1 MLPRTLVLLVMA
13 TQAAGCAPSAP
24 RAASAASPTTRAA
37 APGPPPGSPDGTLL
51 SEARCSLPADD
62 ETIARSA
69 LPFRK
74 HTHGHDQP
82 HAAGDAALPPAPT
95 VAPASAAEVASLR
108 ALVAEGRCRK
118 VRYASGGFSVVGFVI
133 EPRGAGRHPAVLVA
147 RGGNSMMG
155 LIGPRILL
163 EMNQLAERGFVVLAT
178 QYRGADG
185 GEGVDQF
192 GGGDTQDL
200 ASLAPLARSLP
211 SVEPGDPF
219 VLGYSRGGM
228 TAALALRRGLR
239 VRAGALFSGLFDL
252 QLDAREHPEMAENY
266 RELVPGFKE
275 NPDAAL
281 RERSAVAWAPE
292 IQAPLLVLAGT
303 RDTVVSPANNAERL
317 HALRRGA
324 NLESRLLTWDDGH
337 GLDAHRVEAIDAI
350 ADWFKSHA
358 TRAP

>member
-1 MLPRTLVLLVMA
+1 MLPHKLAVLLVA
-13 TQAAGCAPSAP
+13 THAIGC
-24 RAASAASPTTRAA
+24 AASAPATAPAPTTRAA
-37 APGPPPGSPDGTLL
+37 ATGASTTRPDGTLI
-51 SEARCSLPADD
+51 SEERCPLPAED
-62 ETIARSA
+62 EKIARSA

-82 HAAGDAALPPAPT
+82 QTAVDAPT
-95 VAPASAAEVASLR
+95 VAPASPAEVASLR
-108 ALVAEGRCRK
+108 TLVAEGRCRK
-118 VRYASGGFSVVGFVI
+118 VRYASGGFSVVGFVL
-133 EPRGAGRHPAVLVA
+133 EPRGPGHHPAVLVA

-155 LIGPRILL
+155 LIGPRMLL
-163 EMNQLAERGFVVLAT
+163 EMNQLVERGFVVLAT
-178 QYRGADG
+178 QYRGSDG

-200 ASLAPLARSLP
+200 ASLVPLARSLP
-211 SVEPGDPF
+211 SVEPGDPY

-239 VRAGALFSGLFDL
+239 ARAAALFSGLFDL
-252 QLDAREHPEMAENY
+252 ERDAREHPEMAENY

-292 IQAPLLVLAGT
+292 IHAPLLVLAGT
-303 RDTVVSPANNAERL
+303 RDTVVSPAHNAERL
-317 HALRRGA
+317 HALRRNA

-358 TRAP
+358 ARAP

>member
-1 MLPRTLVLLVMA
+1 MLPKKLAVTFV
-13 TQAAGCAPSAP
+13 AAHAIGCAPSAP
-24 RAASAASPTTRAA
+24 ATAPATSPTTRAA
-37 APGPPPGSPDGTLL
+37 ATVASPMRDGTLI
-51 SEARCSLPADD
+51 SEERCPLPTED
-62 ETIARSA
+62 EKIARSA

-74 HTHGHDQP
+74 HTHGQDQP
-82 HAAGDAALPPAPT
+82 HAAVDAAAPPAPT
-95 VAPASAAEVASLR
+95 VAPASPAEVASLR

-118 VRYASGGFSVVGFVI
+118 VRYASGGFSVVGFVL
-133 EPRGAGRHPAVLVA
+133 EPRGPGHHPVVLVA

-155 LIGPRILL
+155 LIGPRMLL
-163 EMNQLAERGFVVLAT
+163 EMNQLVERGFVVLAT
-178 QYRGADG
+178 QYRGSDG

-200 ASLAPLARSLP
+200 ASLVPLARSLP

-239 VRAGALFSGLFDL
+239 VRAAALFSGLFDL
-252 QLDAREHPEMAENY
+252 ERDAREHPEMAENY

-292 IQAPLLVLAGT
+292 IHAPLLLLAGT

-317 HALRRGA
+317 HALRRSA

-358 TRAP
+358 ARAP

>member
-1 MLPRTLVLLVMA
+1 MLPHKLAVLLVA
-13 TQAAGCAPSAP
+13 THAIGC
-24 RAASAASPTTRAA
+24 AASAPATAPAPTTRAA
-37 APGPPPGSPDGTLL
+37 ATGASPMRPDGALL
-51 SEARCSLPADD
+51 SEERCPLPAED
-62 ETIARSA
+62 EKIARSA

-74 HTHGHDQP
+74 HTHGHDEP
-82 HAAGDAALPPAPT
+82 PAAVDAPT
-95 VAPASAAEVASLR
+95 VAPASPAEVASLR
-108 ALVAEGRCRK
+108 TLVAEGRCRK
-118 VRYASGGFSVVGFVI
+118 VRYASGGFSVVGFVL
-133 EPRGAGRHPAVLVA
+133 EPRGSDKHPVVLVA

-155 LIGPRILL
+155 LIGPRMLL
-163 EMNQLAERGFVVLAT
+163 EMNQLVERGFVVLAT
-178 QYRGADG
+178 QYRGSDG

-200 ASLAPLARSLP
+200 ANLVPLARSLP
-211 SVEPGDPF
+211 SVEPGDPY

-239 VRAGALFSGLFDL
+239 VRAAALFSGLFDL
-252 QLDAREHPEMAENY
+252 ERDAREHPEMAENY

-275 NPDAAL
+275 NPEAAL

-292 IQAPLLVLAGT
+292 IHAPLLVLAGT

-317 HALRRGA
+317 HALRRNA

-358 TRAP
+358 APAP